1 MGGMAA
7 QPTALIPSLLLVFGQ
22 WPLAAVLSFFLFFLL
37 KSKSL
42 NMKKNMAKS
51 SCSIR
56 FDSRETAAKNAV
68 YFTVN
73 ASYEGG
79 FVIIISGVSD
89 TEWKLYGQIIELLRQ
104 KKINI
109 EVNRW

>member
-1 MGGMAA
+1 MPFKN
-7 QPTALIPSLLLVFGQ
+7 QPPALMPLLLLASVP

-37 KSKSL
+37 KLKSL

-51 SCSIR
+51 NYSIR
-56 FDSRETAAKNAV
+56 FDSRETAATNAV
-68 YFTVN
+68 YFKVN
-73 ASYEGG
+73 ASYGGG

>member
-1 MGGMAA
+1 
-7 QPTALIPSLLLVFGQ
+7 
-22 WPLAAVLSFFLFFLL
+22 
-37 KSKSL
+37 
-42 NMKKNMAKS
+42 MKKTPAKS